1 MYIIIIFFFLSPHGW
16 SCRSDVETCF
26 RILQKFL
33 RVFIINTFFYEFVCD
48 YKCTHLCSSMPVQ
61 YFECFLMRYNWLS
74 VCVRIIYCSLDQ
86 PLISVTGF
94 SPESGQ
100 LFFGVRV
107 CLPHVRFLFFSSHQ
121 KYLPVF
127 FLAVSW
133 SVYIFL
139 SLCLLY
145 SWQKISAP
153 FGPLLRFTE
162 ETVSWISIRS
172 VHIWWFLNPRG

>member
-1 MYIIIIFFFLSPHGW
+1 MYIIIVIFFFLSPHGW
-16 SCRSDVETCF
+16 SYRSDVETCF

-48 YKCTHLCSSMPVQ
+48 YKCTHLCSSVPVQ

-107 CLPHVRFLFFSSHQ
+107 CLPHVRFLCFF
-121 KYLPVF
+121 PVIKNTSQSF
-127 FLAVSW
+127 FL
-133 SVYIFL
+133 
-139 SLCLLY
+139 LCLGLCISFSLSVSCTADRRSQHPLGLY
-145 SWQKISAP
+145 YVLRRRLSAE
-153 FGPLLRFTE
+153 FQ
-162 ETVSWISIRS
+162 
-172 VHIWWFLNPRG
+172 